1 MMMGE
6 EEEMEDVLLLLLA
19 IIFFRH
25 YRTRSYLIVW
35 YGAPRPAAALVKVKV
50 KVNKKIG
57 RVGTICRYILR
68 SAELPAIF
76 KIHFLFPPL
85 FFATPFIPPFPA
97 AEEPPKQAP
106 YEYLRRLSNT

>member
-35 YGAPRPAAALVKVKV
+35 GPAAAGEQIIV
-50 KVNKKIG
+50 
-57 RVGTICRYILR
+57 R

-76 KIHFLFPPL
+76 KIRFLFPPL

-106 YEYLRRLSNT
+106 YEIYEDSPIAPRPRYYLGR